1 MWTRANRGRMADLEK
16 KTKRYPTDLTDEE
29 WRRIASFLPNRARR
43 GRKPGVEMREVL
55 NAIRYMARSGG
66 GWRMLPKDFPP
77 WQTVYWWFRRF
88 VRLLLFRTVHDVAL
102 MMDRERVGREAS
114 PTAGVIDSQSVKAP
128 HAKQRGHDAG
138 KKITGRK
145 RHIAVDTDGR
155 LLMVNL
161 STADI
166 SDSAGAQKIL
176 DAIRNRWPWL
186 KHLFADGAYD
196 RGKLMDKA
204 AFLDFVI
211 EIVRRIDAEPG
222 FKVLPRRWVVER
234 TFGWMTRWRRL
245 VRDYETRC
253 DVSEAMI
260 HVAMGSL
267 LLRADPESIWVCG
280 IACDSVWGADSRE
293 ERPPCGNPSTGVPQ
307 CGTVFVIPAI

>member
-1 MWTRANRGRMADLEK
+1 MWTRQTRGRLAAIER

-29 WRRIASFLPNRARR
+29 WECIAPLLPKRSRR
-43 GRKPGVEMREVL
+43 GRKPRVDMREVL
-55 NAIRYMARSGG
+55 NAIRYMTRSGG

-88 VRLLLFRTVHDVAL
+88 VRLMLFRTIHDIAL
-102 MMDRERVGREAS
+102 MMDREGAGREAS
-114 PTAGVIDSQSVKAP
+114 PSAGVIDSQTVKAP
-128 HAKQRGHDAG
+128 APGAQRGYDAA
-138 KKITGRK
+138 KKLVGRK
-145 RHIAVDTDGR
+145 RHIVVDTDGR

-161 STADI
+161 TPADL
-166 SDSAGAQKIL
+166 SDSAGAQMIL
-176 DAIRNRWPWL
+176 DAIRKRWPWV

-196 RGKLMDKA
+196 RTRLMDKA

-211 EIVRRIDAEPG
+211 EVVRRIDGESG

-234 TFGWMTRWRRL
+234 TFAWLTRWRRL
-245 VRDYETRC
+245 VRDYEQRL

-267 LLRADPESIWVCG
+267 LLRRISH
-280 IACDSVWGADSRE
+280 
-293 ERPPCGNPSTGVPQ
+293 
-307 CGTVFVIPAI
+307 